1 MDLARLKVRFEGRLP
16 ADLEGLF
23 VEFTRASGSQDAER
37 FFAYLRDRE
46 LIAGSLF
53 AELHD
58 ASNVEIAKL
67 LGVRKN
73 GTLVLAG
80 PADAT
85 VLAGAAAA
93 PAPETANPDE
103 PAVRYQIL
111 GRLGSGAMGEV
122 HIARDVELRRKVALK
137 RMAPDMARSQS
148 LAARFFGE
156 AQVTAQ
162 LDHPNI
168 VPIYGLEVAPDGT
181 LGYSMKLVQ
190 GRTLAQLLDDA
201 RTALAAGGPA
211 EEQRRITARVESFLK
226 VCDAMAY
233 AHSKGVLQRDLKPD
247 NIMLGRY
254 HEVYVMD
261 WGICRQIGSAE
272 SDEERATFAGPA
284 SPEMRTQ
291 YGAVMGTPLYMS
303 PEQALGKN
311 PELDG
316 RSDLYTLGL
325 ILQEVITLK
334 HARLAG
340 PVTAVL
346 ARAAAGERTPALHL
360 DKRVTIARELAAILD
375 RACALELDQRYRS
388 VAELAEDLRRY
399 LRGEAVRARPDTMPQ
414 RIGRQ
419 IARHRMGVAI
429 TLLILLL
436 AGMGCAALMLWHEQ
450 KMLGMARRHERMV
463 GEFTTAVSRQ
473 GQAID
478 DQFHNHAALLAVL
491 GGRVAEVL
499 SRAAP
504 TDEKFYLNEDY
515 AVKGRQPADLTMSAI
530 YQLPV
535 SVEYPTFKLAPGVA
549 LESVKADIRR
559 LSLLRG
565 AFRETLLSS
574 GHAEHLEPSAA
585 EVARL
590 IRDVQTPLVHVYV
603 SLANGVHCG
612 YPGQGGYP
620 AEYDGRLRPKYLL
633 AANTH
638 GVRWG
643 NAYAD
648 HLGHGLLLPGAIAIW
663 DDARRF
669 LGVAGID
676 VTFDYVIDE
685 LLDVAGAPPEAESF
699 LVDGEGQVVVDS
711 HDRKEKGDPAYSNAP
726 LALHPLPWPRVIEAI
741 RAKKAGVVDERGR
754 ISVLYPVS
762 SLAMWF
768 VVSVP
773 DRALMR

>member
-1 MDLARLKVRFEGRLP
+1 MDLAQLKVRFQGRLP
-16 ADLEGLF
+16 ADLDGLF
-23 VEFTRASGSQDAER
+23 VEFTRASGSPDAER

-58 ASNVEIAKL
+58 ASNVEVVKL

-73 GTLVLAG
+73 RTLVLAG
-80 PADAT
+80 SADAT
-85 VLAGAAAA
+85 VVASAA
-93 PAPETANPDE
+93 PAPEAAGPDQT
-103 PAVRYQIL
+103 PVRYQIL

-190 GRTLAQLLDDA
+190 GRTLSQLLDDA
-201 RTALAAGGPA
+201 RTALATGGPA
-211 EEQRRITARVESFLK
+211 EEPGRVTARVESFLK
-226 VCDAMAY
+226 VCDAMSY
-233 AHSKGVLQRDLKPD
+233 AHSKGVLHRDLKPD
-247 NIMLGRY
+247 NIMIGRY

-261 WGICRQIGSAE
+261 WGICRQIGLAE
-272 SDEERATFAGPA
+272 SEEEKATFAGPA

-325 ILQEVITLK
+325 ILQEVVTLK

-340 PVTAVL
+340 PLTAVL
-346 ARAAAGERTPALHL
+346 ARAAAAEREPPLHL
-360 DKRVTIARELAAILD
+360 DRRVKVARELQAILS
-375 RACALELDQRYRS
+375 RACAPELEQRYRS

-399 LRGEAVRARPDTMPQ
+399 LRGEAVRARPDTMLQ

-419 IARHRMGVAI
+419 IARHRMGVAM
-429 TLLILLL
+429 TLLMLLL
-436 AGMGCAALMLWHEQ
+436 AGVGCAAGMLWHEQ
-450 KMLGMARRHERMV
+450 KMLAKARLHERMV
-463 GEFTTAVSRQ
+463 GEFTTAVSHQ

-478 DQFHNHAALLAVL
+478 DRFHNHAALLAVL
-491 GGRVAEVL
+491 AGRVAEVL
-499 SRAAP
+499 TRAAP
-504 TDEKFYLNEDY
+504 PDEKFYLNEDY
-515 AVKGRQPADLTMSAI
+515 ATKGRQPADLTPSVI

-535 SVEYPTFKLAPGVA
+535 SIEYPDFKLAPGVA

-574 GHAEHLEPSAA
+574 GYAEHLEPSAA
-585 EVARL
+585 ETARL

-603 SLANGVHCG
+603 SLASGVHCG

-633 AANTH
+633 AAKTH

-648 HLGHGLLLPGAIAIW
+648 HLGRGLLLPGAIALW
-663 DDARRF
+663 DDSRRF

-676 VTFDYVIDE
+676 VTFDYVVNE
-685 LLDVAGAPPEAESF
+685 LLDVPGAPPDAESF
-699 LVDGEGQVVVDS
+699 LVSGDGQVVVDS
-711 HDRKEKGDPAYSNAP
+711 HDHKEKSDPAYSNAP
-726 LALHPLPWPRVIEAI
+726 LTLHPLPWPRVIEAV
-741 RAKKAGVVDERGR
+741 RAKKAGVVSDRGR
-754 ISVLYPVS
+754 IAVLYPVS
-762 SLAMWF
+762 SLDMWY
-768 VVSVP
+768 VVAAPERS
-773 DRALMR
+773 LMR